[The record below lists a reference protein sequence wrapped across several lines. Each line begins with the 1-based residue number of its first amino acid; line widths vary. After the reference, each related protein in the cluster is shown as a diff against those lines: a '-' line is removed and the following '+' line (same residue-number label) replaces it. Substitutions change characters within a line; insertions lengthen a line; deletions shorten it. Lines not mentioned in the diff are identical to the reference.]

1 MSNEEVTQVSE
12 VELGSQDAGVLR
24 SRVEAYTKQR
34 DELLQKAQ
42 ALHGEVEFC
51 NRMLNIIGENGT
63 VEEE

>member
-51 NRMLNIIGENGT
+51 NRMLDIIGENGT

>member
-12 VELGSQDAGVLR
+12 VNLEDQDIGVLGSR
-24 SRVEAYTKQR
+24 IEAYTKQR

-42 ALHGEVEFC
+42 ALHGEIEFC
-51 NRMLNIIGENGT
+51 SRMLGIINENGT

>member
-1 MSNEEVTQVSE
+1 MSNEEVTQASE

-51 NRMLNIIGENGT
+51 NRMLDIIGENGT